1 MLYEHD
7 FSALNTAISASKF
20 LLHSCCVS
28 LPHSSTFDIDL
39 QNMSSVLL
47 ILGAGANV
55 GAHVARLFRKEGFK
69 IAVVARSVNNQADNT
84 SDLAV
89 RADFSDPTSI
99 KSVFAEVKSKL
110 GIPNVVVYNG

>member
-1 MLYEHD
+1 
-7 FSALNTAISASKF
+7 
-20 LLHSCCVS
+20 
-28 LPHSSTFDIDL
+28 
-39 QNMSSVLL
+39 MSSVLL

-69 IAVVARSVNNQADNT
+69 VAIAARSVNSQADDT

-89 RADFSDPTSI
+89 KADFSDPTSI
-99 KSVFAEVKSKL
+99 KSVFTEVKGKL

>member
-1 MLYEHD
+1 MH
-7 FSALNTAISASKF
+7 FT
-20 LLHSCCVS
+20 
-28 LPHSSTFDIDL
+28 STQLDSDIDL

-69 IAVVARSVNNQADNT
+69 VAVAARSVNNQADDT

-89 RADFSDPTSI
+89 KADFSDPTSI
-99 KSVFAEVKSKL
+99 KSVFAEVKGKL
-110 GIPNVVVYNG
+110 GTPNVVVYNG